1 MLRGHFGRCMFQAL
15 CISATKELM
24 DDIGYNISGDGVAL
38 EATAFV
44 GEQVWL
50 AAVKVQSVMRGHF
63 GRCMF
68 RALCICATKEL
79 MDDIGYNISG
89 DGVALEDTAFVF
101 ARASDAR
108 VSGDEL
114 LLPSVSIGIAANE
127 FRFLNSEM
135 QTNAV

>member
-1 MLRGHFGRCMFQAL
+1 VTTSVVVF
-15 CISATKELM
+15 SA
-24 DDIGYNISGDGVAL
+24 AL

-44 GEQVWL
+44 F
-50 AAVKVQSVMRGHF
+50 S
-63 GRCMF
+63 
-68 RALCICATKEL
+68 
-79 MDDIGYNISG
+79 
-89 DGVALEDTAFVF
+89 
-101 ARASDAR
+101 RASDAR